1 MGGLTM
7 KKRKFQK
14 IRSNKINLATTTNK
28 DWGFI
33 PVPNK
38 GGATTNFEIP
48 EWMFKREVEEME
60 GGVVNA

>member
-1 MGGLTM
+1 M
-7 KKRKFQK
+7 KKRKLRK
-14 IRSNKINLATTTNK
+14 IGSNSIDPASTTNK

-48 EWMFKREVEEME
+48 EWMFKRELEEME
-60 GGVVNA
+60 GGVLNA